1 MVFKKDVLVSA
12 ATMTRKEGRQKS
24 GGIRDRKQSNGV
36 ESKKKRKKKGLHSQ
50 IFPIIASRNRE
61 RLNVTYLRE
70 WKKKVSQRN
79 SNARLAGSLLYLG
92 TAQSLFN

>member
-24 GGIRDRKQSNGV
+24 GGIRDRKRSNGV
-36 ESKKKRKKKGLHSQ
+36 ESKKKKKGLHSQ

-79 SNARLAGSLLYLG
+79 SNARLALLGYCSLAL
-92 TAQSLFN
+92 

>member
-24 GGIRDRKQSNGV
+24 GGIRDRKRSNGV
-36 ESKKKRKKKGLHSQ
+36 ESKKKKKKGLHSQ

-79 SNARLAGSLLYLG
+79 SNARLALLGYYSLAL
-92 TAQSLFN
+92 